1 MNRTFLT
8 ILKKKLSYGST
19 RSVLLNCI
27 PGRLISRLAL
37 NDFEI
42 AQPGTAQ
49 AFLNQLLTEKAFI
62 FTLTNSFHTITET
75 MSETEKE
82 ELVKANG
89 EKTKLEKRLASLQYD
104 HDDFEKEYGV
114 QTFGFGFPLL
124 VRRNPNDLTKMI
136 VAPLFIWPLQ
146 IKKSFT
152 RNREWQIIR
161 DPEQPIRVNE
171 ALRAYL
177 KTEQH
182 LELPLPADEVLDD
195 GLLNTEE
202 LNAFMLRLEA
212 LWPEMQWPKSEWNS
226 TKLPASLDVQKESTT
241 APRIISEGV
250 FALYK
255 NLKQSLIQDV
265 EILLNEE
272 ANSLD
277 HDPLDAWFHKSSPVN
292 VDPSQHAVLRS
303 LANENRVVIQGPPG
317 TGKSQTLTAIIATAL
332 TNQKKVLVVCEKR
345 TALEVIYN
353 NLIKRFPFL
362 QPAIA
367 FVEDVSSDRQT
378 IVKQFRE
385 RESGTLLTMS
395 DAITETAKQESAE
408 FETLIESLEQHYST
422 LRLKIKDNKRWAD
435 WVAEWLAA
443 RIPANAMPAY
453 ALLAK
458 HLHNDSAQIGMAQT
472 MAWLKKAQGAYT
484 ACREDGFAMKRYFQ
498 SSYTSSAIEVI
509 RHLRNWQFELN
520 NGLKV
525 WEARIGQL
533 EAACA
538 KQAQEERIRWE
549 QELSQWQEALNTTE
563 GVLSDPYSISLM
575 ESMRLLF
582 GGQATKEAVKQAN
595 QYRNRFNSLLQQ
607 LGMSSVTQIDDVR
620 TQLDKLQE
628 AYQQQAL
635 TNKTKEQ
642 SETQAEQT
650 RIETALQP
658 IQAGMQA
665 MLVCP
670 EWPSS
675 LLSQL
680 QARLNLVTELLNQEQ
695 AVTRYWQ
702 WRELE
707 QSPAD
712 SVKEILPLLQEHPFP
727 DWAEGYRLAHVY
739 ALLNTY
745 QEKHTMLRDET
756 ALDTVRSVMH
766 QLSGVQEQAME
777 KYIHDAF
784 RAGLKGIVER
794 GFEPKKLYNLKG
806 SAGTTRNSLRKIVQ
820 FSPETFL
827 QIHPLVLANPSTC
840 SSLFPMESGFFDLV
854 IFDEA
859 SQLRIEDTFTALLR
873 GKAVVVSG
881 DSQQMPPSSYFESNN
896 LLLDDS
902 DLSDDIET
910 LSEQD
915 RMLEESN
922 LEMAGKESLLEWAIE
937 EGYCETSLDMH
948 YRSRH
953 PDLIEFSN
961 ACFYRSRLV
970 PMPETQFE
978 VPIRFYQVDGV
989 YDKRVNEKEADEVI
1003 RLLRDEVPNN
1013 VSVGVATFNLTQR
1026 NLILD
1031 KISEAR
1037 MADPDFHAHM
1047 GALDQLGFFVKNLE
1061 NIQGDER
1068 DVLILSTT
1076 FGIRPDGKFI
1086 MNFGPLTQRHGHRLL
1101 NVIITRA
1108 RSTIHVLTSIP
1119 PNRQTECRQ
1128 AIEAEGRVSG
1138 KSGLLAYLQYARFV
1152 SEGNQE
1158 AKNELLQFIQMKVS
1172 QSNTDRNSKLGLTE
1186 SPFEE
1191 EVYSYLVSEFGQ
1203 DRIIPQYRCGGFR
1216 IDLVV
1221 TLPGQERKV
1230 AIECDGAAYHSDEL
1244 TWHHDIYRQHQ
1255 LEAQGFVFHRIWSTR
1270 WWENRSAEEVQ
1281 LISFI
1286 RSLETA
1292 P

>member
-1 MNRTFLT
+1 MTLNRTFLS

-37 NDFEI
+37 NDFDI
-42 AQPGTAQ
+42 AQTGSAQ
-49 AFLNQLLTEKAFI
+49 TFLDTLLNEKSFT
-62 FTLTNSFHTITET
+62 FTLPIAFNTITET
-75 MSETEKE
+75 MSEAEQE
-82 ELVKANG
+82 ALVKANG

-114 QTFGFGFPLL
+114 QTFGFGFPLI

-146 IKKSFT
+146 IKKSYT

-182 LELPLPADEVLDD
+182 LELPVPADDVLDD
-195 GLLNTEE
+195 GLLNADE
-202 LNAFMLRLEA
+202 LNAFMQRLQS
-212 LWPEMQWPKSEWNS
+212 LWPEMQWPIAGWQI
-226 TKLPASLDVQKESTT
+226 TPLPASMDVQKESATS
-241 APRIISEGV
+241 PRIIAEGV

-265 EILLNEE
+265 EILLSEE
-272 ANSLD
+272 ANQLET
-277 HDPLDAWFHKSSPVN
+277 DPLDAWFHKSSPVN

-303 LANENRVVIQGPPG
+303 LAKENRVVIQGPPG

-385 RESGTLLTMS
+385 RESGSLLTMS
-395 DAITETAKQESAE
+395 DTITETAKQESDE
-408 FETLIESLEQHYST
+408 FETLIESLEQHYGT

-443 RIPANAMPAY
+443 RVPTAQMPAY

-458 HLHNDSAQIGMAQT
+458 SVSAPSAGAGMAQ
-472 MAWLKKAQGAYT
+472 AVSWLKKAQQAYQ
-484 ACREDGFAMKRYFQ
+484 AAAQEGFTMKRYFQ
-498 SSYTSSAIEVI
+498 PNYANNAVDII
-509 RHLRNWQFELN
+509 RQLRNAQFELN
-520 NGLKV
+520 NLLKV
-525 WEARIGQL
+525 WEGRVGQVEATAKAKSNEAR
-533 EAACA
+533 AT
-538 KQAQEERIRWE
+538 WE
-549 QELSQWQEALNTTE
+549 HDLQQWQMALQSTS
-563 GVLSDPYSISLM
+563 GQLSDPYSISFV

-582 GGQATKEAVKQAN
+582 GGSAIKEAVRQAN
-595 QYRNRFNSLLQQ
+595 HYRQSFFDLCTRLNTPPLDHIDAVRNHLNELQAAFVQTEVQRATQAQSDLNAEQARIERALSSIEPNLQAMLIIPSWQGSLL
-607 LGMSSVTQIDDVR
+607 S
-620 TQLDKLQE
+620 K
-628 AYQQQAL
+628 
-635 TNKTKEQ
+635 
-642 SETQAEQT
+642 
-650 RIETALQP
+650 
-658 IQAGMQA
+658 MQA
-665 MLVCP
+665 MQG
-670 EWPSS
+670 
-675 LLSQL
+675 LLH
-680 QARLNLVTELLNQEQ
+680 ELLLNENGI
-695 AVTRYWQ
+695 TLYWQ

-707 QSPAD
+707 LAPDA
-712 SVKEILPLLQEHPFP
+712 SVKSILPLLQEHTFP
-727 DWAEGYRLAHVY
+727 DWADAYRLAQVY
-739 ALLNTY
+739 TLLDAYQQKNTL
-745 QEKHTMLRDET
+745 LRDET
-756 ALDTVRSVMH
+756 ALDTVRSVMQ
-766 QLSGVQEQAME
+766 QLAGVQEQAME

-784 RAGLKGIVER
+784 QTGLRHIAAR

-820 FSPETFL
+820 FSPESFL

-859 SQLRIEDTFTALLR
+859 SQLRIEDTYMALLR

-902 DLSDDIET
+902 DLSDDVDS
-910 LSEQD
+910 LSDQE

-970 PMPETQFE
+970 PMPETEFDI
-978 VPIRFYQVDGV
+978 PIRFYQVDGV

-1003 RLLRDEVPNN
+1003 RLLRDEIPNT

-1037 MADPDFHAHM
+1037 TADPDFHAKM

-1076 FGIRPDGKFI
+1076 FGVRPDGKFI

-1108 RSTIHVLTSIP
+1108 RSTVHVLTSIP
-1119 PNRQTECRQ
+1119 VNRQTEYRQ
-1128 AIEAEGRVSG
+1128 GIEAEGRVSG

-1152 SEGNQE
+1152 SEGNNE
-1158 AKNELLQFIQMKVS
+1158 AKNELLQFIQMQVS
-1172 QSNTDRNSKLGLTE
+1172 KSNLERSAMAGLTE

-1191 EVYSYLVSEFGQ
+1191 EVYDYLVQAIGK
-1203 DRIIPQYRCGGFR
+1203 DRIVPQYRCGGFR

-1221 TLPGQERKV
+1221 TLPGQERKI

-1244 TWHHDIYRQHQ
+1244 TWHHDIYRQQQ

-1270 WWENRSAEEVQ
+1270 WWENQVAEEMR
-1281 LISFI
+1281 LIEFI
-1286 RSLETA
+1286 RSYEA
-1292 P
+1292 